1 MISVFGSKVGSE
13 ELEEIEESFSRQ
25 WLGSGGK
32 VRKFEKEVKE
42 RLELDNFL
50 FVDSGSNAL
59 YMAVHLLDL
68 PPGSEILVPSFT
80 WVACAQAVLLAG
92 HKPVFCDVDLDT
104 QNVTA
109 ETIRPWITPRT
120 GAVMVV
126 HYAGK
131 PVDMDPIKGLGFPI
145 IEDAAHAIDSRY
157 KGKACGNIGDIGIY
171 SFDAVK
177 NVTTGTGGGIT
188 TKNNEVFERAKRLR
202 NCGIGKS
209 GFQVSLDEK
218 NRDRWWECD
227 ISDVFIRMLPTDIAA
242 GIGLAQIRKLEGH
255 QIFRRHIWTI
265 YEEAFQEETKIKT
278 PANPE
283 SFENHSYFSYFIR
296 VPCRDAL
303 AQFLLQKGIYTTLRF
318 HPLHLNPI
326 YASDSVLPNCEEL
339 SETGLNIPLHPGL
352 SFRDVEYI
360 IEQIL
365 GFVGTSG

>member
-13 ELEEIEESFSRQ
+13 EMQEIEESFSRQ

-32 VRKFEKEVKE
+32 VQAFEEEVKE

-109 ETIRPWITPRT
+109 ETLRPRMTPRT

-131 PVDMDPIKGLGFPI
+131 PVDMDPIKGLGLPI

-188 TKNNEVFERAKRLR
+188 TKSREVFERAKRLR
-202 NCGIGKS
+202 YCGIGKS
-209 GFQVSLDEK
+209 GYQVSLDEQK
-218 NRDRWWECD
+218 RGRWWECD

-242 GIGLAQIRKLEGH
+242 GIGLAQLRKLGDH
-255 QIFRRHIWTI
+255 QVLRRNIWKR
-265 YEEAFQEETKIKT
+265 YGEAFKEETRIKT
-278 PANPE
+278 PADPE
-283 SFENHSYFSYFIR
+283 AFENHSYFTYFIR

-303 AQFLLQKGIYTTLRF
+303 ARFLLEKGIYTTLRF

-326 YASDSVLPNCEEL
+326 YASDSILPSCEEL
-339 SETGLNIPLHPGL
+339 AETGLNIPLHPGL
-352 SFRDVEYI
+352 SLPDVEYVI
-360 IEQIL
+360 DQIL
-365 GFVGTSG
+365 EFIGASG